1 MKELVV
7 ISGKGGT
14 GKTSVVASFAALA
27 GRVAL
32 ADCDVDAANLHLV
45 LRPDVRR
52 REPFSGG
59 SSARIKPGYCVACGK
74 CEEVCRFDAIYFDG
88 RGNGSVPKTFRVDP
102 IACEGCGVCAW
113 FCAEKAIEFIPADN
127 GQWFIS
133 TTRFGPMVHAQLNVA
148 EENSGKLVTL
158 VRNTARKIAEKEGID
173 LIISDG
179 SPGIGCP
186 VIASVTNADLVLA
199 VSEPTLSGRHDL
211 ERVILLAKHFDIPI
225 LAAVNKWDINEEMTR
240 SIEELAMRY
249 GVETAGRIRY
259 DRAVTDAMVHETSV
273 VEYTDAPVAKDI
285 KMVWEKVMENL
296 KHK

>member
-27 GRVAL
+27 KRAVL
-32 ADCDVDAANLHLV
+32 ADCDVDAADLHLV
-45 LRPDVRR
+45 LRPEVRR

-59 SSARIKPGYCVACGK
+59 NTARIKSGYCVACGK
-74 CEEVCRFDAIYFDG
+74 CEEVCRFDAIFFDG
-88 RGNGSVPKTFRVDP
+88 PGNGSVPKTFRVDP

-113 FCAEKAIEFIPADN
+113 FCAERAIEFKPADN
-127 GQWFIS
+127 GLWFVS
-133 TTRFGPMVHAQLNVA
+133 DTRIGPMVHARLNVA

-158 VRNTARKIAEKEGID
+158 VRSTAREIAQKKGIE

-186 VIASVTNADLVLA
+186 VIASVTGADLVLA

-225 LAAVNKWDINEEMTR
+225 LVTVNKWDINEDMTR
-240 SIEELAMRY
+240 SIEELAARN

-259 DRAVTDAMVHETSV
+259 DRRVTDAMIHETSV
-273 VEYTDAPVAKDI
+273 VEYTDAPVAEDMKS
-285 KMVWEKVMENL
+285 VWEKVRERL
-296 KHK
+296 